1 MAIDQPLKRKRGRPP
16 GSHSQSQSAKSK
28 MEQKMALV
36 KQRLA
41 LLDSASSSSSSS
53 SQSGKDD
60 DFAPTG
66 DELAI
71 VAAHQPVVIHCSY
84 TDDDDVTPLEVLKA
98 NRVES
103 EQKKLPGAPQAH
115 DSQSIITGTTNTAKA
130 CDVNGQ
136 NISARNCGSALTRA
150 KEVQAKLRPEHPSFI
165 KNMLQSHVVRG
176 FWLGLPTDFC
186 NKHLPK
192 HDVVIMLEDEN
203 GHDHKT
209 TYLGTK
215 QGLSAGWRG
224 FALKHDIK
232 VGDVV
237 VFHLVRSTRFK
248 VYIVRANEFTTTD
261 GAISLLDLEACKK
274 GKLSREGKFDGA
286 KSKDD
291 GAKASA
297 LDYKKVPWS
306 NGSNAAASEAIDG
319 LRVSDS
325 DVNFSD
331 VTSFSDFN
339 IVVDSLVIDCKLH
352 EQARRTYYELCRSQ
366 KAFLHEHLLKQLN
379 LTLVVGVI
387 METISIAE
395 GIRACKAQA
404 SSSEDLVIWKK
415 TLESL
420 ELLGMNVGFLLKR
433 VSDLLGLPAADLSEC
448 QKYREV
454 KAERS
459 RAAEKVR
466 ALELLLSNVKDTLR
480 KMDSDMEE
488 MESSVKRSS
497 LTLQRLAAAP
507 W

>member
-1 MAIDQPLKRKRGRPP
+1 
-16 GSHSQSQSAKSK
+16 

-36 KQRLA
+36 KQRLS
-41 LLDSASSSSSSS
+41 LLDIDSASSSSSS
-53 SQSGKDD
+53 QSDMDD
-60 DFAPTG
+60 DSVPTG

-71 VAAHQPVVIHCSY
+71 VAAHQPLVIHCSD
-84 TDDDDVTPLEVLKA
+84 TDDEDDVIPLEVLKA
-98 NRVES
+98 NRVGI
-103 EQKKLPGAPQAH
+103 EQKKPPGAPRAH
-115 DSQSIITGTTNTAKA
+115 DSQNIITGITNTAKA

-150 KEVQAKLRPEHPSFI
+150 KEVQAKLPAEHPSFI

-192 HDVVIMLEDEN
+192 QDTVIMLEDEN
-203 GHDHKT
+203 GHDHQT
-209 TYLGTK
+209 TYLGAK
-215 QGLSAGWRG
+215 QGLSGGWRG

-237 VFHLVRSTRFK
+237 VFHLVRSTKFK

-274 GKLSREGKFDGA
+274 GKLSTEEGCFDGA

-297 LDYKKVPWS
+297 LDYKKVPAWS
-306 NGSNAAASEAIDG
+306 NGSNVAAGEAIDG

-325 DVNFSD
+325 DVNFGD
-331 VTSFSDFN
+331 VTSLSHFN
-339 IVVDSLVIDCKLH
+339 IVVDGLVIDCKFH

-366 KAFLHEHLLKQLN
+366 KAFLHEQLLKQLN

-404 SSSEDLVIWKK
+404 SSHEDLLIWKK

-433 VSDLLGLPAADLSEC
+433 VSDLLSLPAAQAARDLSEC
-448 QKYREV
+448 QKYREL

-459 RAAEKVR
+459 RAGEKVK
-466 ALELLLSNVKDTLR
+466 ALELSLSNVKDTLR

-488 MESSVKRSS
+488 MESIVKRSN
-497 LTLQRLAAAP
+497 LTLQQLAAAP